1 MLEGPYPRPPRPAL
15 QSARRSDWL
24 DGEFSAGDLVMINV
38 LRRPTARNM
47 LGEFPRLDAYVA
59 RGEARPAFKR
69 AYAAQHE
76 VFVAASG
83 EPIAL

>member
-1 MLEGPYPRPPRPAL
+1 MANSAPAIC
-15 QSARRSDWL
+15 
-24 DGEFSAGDLVMINV
+24 VMINV

-47 LGEFPRLDAYVA
+47 LGEF
-59 RGEARPAFKR
+59 RGWTLMSPAAKHGRPSSAPID
-69 AYAAQHE
+69 AQHE